1 MARTLTAANSI
12 LMLSITGLFPVPQR
26 IQGYATDD
34 AFSTEAV
41 TPAEVMKGVD
51 GKMSYGYV
59 PYMTPMTI
67 SLQADSQSNDM
78 FDAWLSAQKAA
89 GEVFPA
95 NGLIT
100 LPGLGRSYVL
110 VNGVITQ
117 IQAFASVRKTLQA
130 RAFTITWD
138 SVDPAPLA

>member
-34 AFSTEAV
+34 AFATEGV

-67 SLQADSQSNDM
+67 NLQADSLSNDI
-78 FDAWLSAQKAA
+78 FDAWLAAQKAA

-100 LPGLGRSYVL
+100 LPGLQRSYTL
-110 VNGVITQ
+110 TNGVLTQ
-117 IQAFASVRKTLQA
+117 IQTFASVRKTLQM
-130 RAFTITWD
+130 RPFTITWD
-138 SVDPAPLA
+138 SVDPVPA